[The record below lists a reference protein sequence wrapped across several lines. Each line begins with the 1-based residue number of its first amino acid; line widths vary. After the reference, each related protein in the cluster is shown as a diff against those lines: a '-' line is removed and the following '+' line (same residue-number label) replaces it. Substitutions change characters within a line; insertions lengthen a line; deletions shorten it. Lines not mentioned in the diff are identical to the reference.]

1 MENIEKEIKRLR
13 EEIERYNYYY
23 YSMNESLISDVEY
36 DKLLINLEKQRKP
49 RKERRRSPPACTTA
63 DRCHVHGI

>member
-23 YSMNESLISDVEY
+23 YSMNESLISDVE
-36 DKLLINLEKQRKP
+36 
-49 RKERRRSPPACTTA
+49 
-63 DRCHVHGI
+63 